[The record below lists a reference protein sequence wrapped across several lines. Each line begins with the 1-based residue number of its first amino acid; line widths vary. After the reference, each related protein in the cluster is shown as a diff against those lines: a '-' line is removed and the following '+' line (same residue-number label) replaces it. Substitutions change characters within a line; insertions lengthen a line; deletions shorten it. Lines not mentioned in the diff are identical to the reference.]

1 MLRRAA
7 RIAFAFVL
15 MNYEAVA
22 ALGALLGGKEVWQR
36 R

>member
-1 MLRRAA
+1 MLGRAA

-22 ALGALLGGKEVWQR
+22 ALASLLGGKEVWQR